1 MKVINSILFTLML
14 GAASTYAYTA
24 PVSESNET
32 LVTEANQLKVNI
44 NNADVPTLIALPG
57 IGESKAQAIIQYRQD
72 NGLFTQIEELK
83 QVKGIGDKLFAKLLT
98 QISVN

>member
-1 MKVINSILFTLML
+1 MYKR
-14 GAASTYAYTA
+14 
-24 PVSESNET
+24 
-32 LVTEANQLKVNI
+32 Q
-44 NNADVPTLIALPG
+44 TLIALPG